1 MSASS
6 RTPRPPASRAFRS
19 VRWEPRIYPGTL
31 CQASRVRAH
40 VRTDL
45 KGFPQE
51 AVDTVELCC
60 SELFANAVAYTA
72 SGAEG
77 GEVTRRL
84 SLHRPDTLRLQVT
97 DSGWTPTRPAVP
109 TDRTARDRAEAE
121 GQRGLLLIEALALQ
135 WGYFPVLPHAS
146 FNLGLCVWADL
157 PVDPGGVPRGLE
169 AFIFTA

>member
-6 RTPRPPASRAFRS
+6 RVPHPPAFRS

-31 CQASRVRAH
+31 SQAARVRAH

-45 KGFPQE
+45 KGFPEQ

-77 GEVTRRL
+77 GEVVRRL
-84 SLHRPDTLRLQVT
+84 ALHRPDTFRLQVT
-97 DSGWTPTRPAVP
+97 DSGWTTTRPAVP
-109 TDRTARDRAEAE
+109 TDRTAGDWAEAE
-121 GQRGLLLIEALALQ
+121 GQRGLLLIDSIARR

-157 PVDPGGVPRGLE
+157 PVDPAGVPRGLDP
-169 AFIFTA
+169 FIFTA